1 MSIKLRLNTATA
13 TKAVLAKIGNPQREE
28 PLQTSKEVFEIA
40 EKDQETLT
48 ALFVKPF
55 KNLIGHRFTHHASLD
70 QHEMNIC
77 AKAIFAGEANLLER
91 GIEIAKRLYA
101 KSNHPNIK
109 AGDLCIALL
118 KEIHIEGELVNGL
131 CILKSDSVTPFLTI
145 TARNGDLRLSTEQG
159 INPDKIDKGCLIL
172 DYWSEKGYYI
182 LTFDRGGADTRFW
195 VREFLGVEAVP
206 DAAFLTNAYAK
217 MAVSFLEEKKPAEEE
232 SRPVLPLPGLLAQAT
247 HLMKRRW
254 TLMRRVRR
262 EWITHLGLL
271 IGAPVIVWLLVQPN
285 LKHFKQGAEVWA
297 AAYTTSMVYFVMVLL
312 ILFMS
317 LRLSSREF
325 AATKSIIG
333 RERVAGVRP
342 GAALLAALLFVLP
355 ISLLQSFW
363 MGMFME
369 LVTSGL
375 PGHGGARLMLP
386 ALTGIAFGSL
396 CLGISANASNAGRA
410 HSACLT
416 LLCVNVIFSGALLGF
431 PRMLGHLVH
440 PFITAHYGWSGII
453 DTMKQDA
460 VFPAITTFVRT
471 WFATPDIAAGML
483 VLHFLIGLILAW
495 IGLRRREA

>member
-13 TKAVLAKIGNPQREE
+13 TKAVLAKIGNPLREE

-40 EKDQETLT
+40 EKDQEALT

-70 QHEMNIC
+70 QHEVNTC

-91 GIEIAKRLYA
+91 GIEIARRLYA

-217 MAVSFLEEKKPAEEE
+217 MAVSFLEEKKPTESEEDDTPPWEAATAAKDALDYFEQRETFQLEEFEREVLKDAETISRFGEHKARIEEE
-232 SRPVLPLPGLLAQAT
+232 QGQALETSFEISQKDVTKAKKRIAAVLKLDTGVEIHIKPATTDDQPVLERGYDEKKG
-247 HLMKRRW
+247 MK
-254 TLMRRVRR
+254 
-262 EWITHLGLL
+262 
-271 IGAPVIVWLLVQPN
+271 
-285 LKHFKQGAEVWA
+285 
-297 AAYTTSMVYFVMVLL
+297 FVKV
-312 ILFMS
+312 FYNKD
-317 LRLSSREF
+317 LS
-325 AATKSIIG
+325 
-333 RERVAGVRP
+333 
-342 GAALLAALLFVLP
+342 
-355 ISLLQSFW
+355 
-363 MGMFME
+363 
-369 LVTSGL
+369 
-375 PGHGGARLMLP
+375 
-386 ALTGIAFGSL
+386 
-396 CLGISANASNAGRA
+396 AS
-410 HSACLT
+410 
-416 LLCVNVIFSGALLGF
+416 
-431 PRMLGHLVH
+431 
-440 PFITAHYGWSGII
+440 
-453 DTMKQDA
+453 
-460 VFPAITTFVRT
+460 
-471 WFATPDIAAGML
+471 
-483 VLHFLIGLILAW
+483 
-495 IGLRRREA
+495 